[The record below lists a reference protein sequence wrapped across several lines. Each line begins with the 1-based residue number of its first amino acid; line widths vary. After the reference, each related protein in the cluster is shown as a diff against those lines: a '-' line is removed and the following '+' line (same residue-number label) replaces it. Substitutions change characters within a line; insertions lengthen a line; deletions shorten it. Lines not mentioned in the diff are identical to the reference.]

1 MKYFKPFEIAIV
13 GLILMSSC
21 SISYKFNGTVID
33 YDKIK
38 SISIVD
44 FTNQAAM
51 VYAPLT
57 AKFNEELK
65 DIYTRQTR
73 LNLISRNADLE
84 LDGEITGYDIT
95 PMSISTNSLAS
106 ETRLTI
112 KINVRYI
119 NNTNREEDFEKV
131 YSAYRG
137 FDSKR
142 MLTDVQDELIEEIT
156 KEICENIY
164 NDTVANW

>member
-1 MKYFKPFEIAIV
+1 
-13 GLILMSSC
+13 
-21 SISYKFNGTVID
+21 
-33 YDKIK
+33 
-38 SISIVD
+38 
-44 FTNQAAM
+44 M

-95 PMSISTNSLAS
+95 PMSVSTNSLAS

-119 NNTNREEDFEKV
+119 NNTNHEEDFEKFIQHTAISTV
-131 YSAYRG
+131 
-137 FDSKR
+137 
-142 MLTDVQDELIEEIT
+142 
-156 KEICENIY
+156 KEC
-164 NDTVANW
+164 

>member
-1 MKYFKPFEIAIV
+1 M
-13 GLILMSSC
+13 
-21 SISYKFNGTVID
+21 
-33 YDKIK
+33 
-38 SISIVD
+38 
-44 FTNQAAM
+44 
-51 VYAPLT
+51 
-57 AKFNEELK
+57 
-65 DIYTRQTR
+65 
-73 LNLISRNADLE
+73 ISRNADLE

-119 NNTNREEDFEKV
+119 NNTNHEEDFEKV

>member
-1 MKYFKPFEIAIV
+1 MKYFKSFEIAIV

-95 PMSISTNSLAS
+95 PMSVSTNSLAS

-119 NNTNREEDFEKV
+119 NNTNHEEDFEKI
-131 YSAYRG
+131 YSAYRN